1 MKRIEAILNGKM
13 KDNMTNLKEKQV
25 IRILDNMLNDAQEKI
40 EYFKDE
46 LDKVAITLNTEENIP
61 LFLKYVGSYI
71 TAIEEQEDSIKFL
84 EKIKEYFNE
93 DINVE

>member
-13 KDNMTNLKEKQV
+13 KESVNLKEKQL
-25 IRILDNMLNDAQEKI
+25 IRILDNKI
-40 EYFKDE
+40 NNAKGLLVTLEEE
-46 LDKVAITLNTEENIP
+46 LDKVALTLNTEENIP
-61 LFLKYVGSYI
+61 LFLKYIGSYI